1 MKYCD
6 ILHAV
11 MQKHPEVVALTA
23 EARAAV
29 GTIPIDFPDRFFDFG
44 IAEQNLV
51 SAAAGMA
58 AMGKVPF
65 IHVPIAAFITMR
77 PFEQIR
83 TTVAMQGFNVKIA
96 GLLPGF
102 SAGFQGPTHLALE
115 DIHLMRG
122 IPGMTVMSCS
132 SHEEMKAVA
141 EHSYARKGAVYFQIP
156 GEMPE
161 RLTYCCTPTGVTSP
175 RMLREGK
182 DGLVLTYGGMSA
194 IVVEAART
202 LAGQG
207 VDLAVVNLC
216 ALDPAPIEELALLI
230 KSAPKVATVEEHFI
244 TGGLGSIIAEI
255 IADHGLGKQL
265 LRVGVE
271 DKFPDR
277 YTNRVDNLAYI
288 GLDAA
293 GVAEKL
299 GKYFR

>member
-6 ILHAV
+6 ILNTL
-11 MQKHPEVVALTA
+11 MQEHPEVVALTA

-29 GTIPIDFPDRFFDFG
+29 GTIPTDFPDRFFDFG

-65 IHVPIAAFITMR
+65 IHVPLAAFITMR

-102 SAGFQGPTHLALE
+102 SAGFQGPTHLSFE

-122 IPGMTVMSCS
+122 IPGMTVLSCS
-132 SHEEMKAVA
+132 SEEEMKAVVRHA
-141 EHSYARKGAVYFQIP
+141 YATKGAVYVQMP
-156 GEMPE
+156 SEMPE
-161 RLTYCCTPTGVTSP
+161 KLSYSYKPASVTSP
-175 RMLREGK
+175 RMLRDGRR
-182 DGLVLTYGGMSA
+182 GLVVTYGGMTA
-194 IVVEAART
+194 IVVEAAKM

-207 VDLAVVNLC
+207 IDLAVVSLC
-216 ALDPAPIEELALLI
+216 ALDPAPADELAALL
-230 KSAPKVATVEEHFI
+230 KSAPKAATVEEHFI

-255 IADHGLGKQL
+255 IADRGLNKQL
-265 LRVGVE
+265 LRIGVE

-277 YTNRVDNLAYI
+277 YTNRADNLAYI